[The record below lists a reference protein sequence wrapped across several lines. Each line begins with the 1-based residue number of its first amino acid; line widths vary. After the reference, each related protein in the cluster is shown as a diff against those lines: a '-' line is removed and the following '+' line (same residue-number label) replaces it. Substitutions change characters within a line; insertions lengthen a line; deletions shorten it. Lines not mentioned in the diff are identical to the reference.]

1 MIPSPEPSANVNSP
15 DQVRA
20 MAERLT
26 LENDE
31 LRQMNAILRRSNQ
44 DLERFAFAASHDLQ
58 EPLRG
63 IAAYAELLGKK
74 YGKEHDEEF
83 AMFLGN
89 IVQGATRMRTLL
101 GDLLA
106 YAEIGATSNYSGE
119 VVDLNLVLEKVRQN
133 LQMSIEENGASVVS
147 TELPMLSAAH
157 EFHFVQLFQN
167 LVGNGIKYRSE
178 LKPLIQVSVR
188 DVAGNLEFAV
198 ADNGLGVAPE
208 YHQKIFQ
215 AFQRLHDNKSPG
227 TGIGLA
233 ICQRVVER
241 YGGRIWVDSKLGHG
255 ATFRFTL
262 PIIEVRSRKPALSER
277 SGGWK
282 VRIVLVDDNPADV
295 SLLRFALDNA
305 DLDCELIVIN
315 DGAEALAFVRQQ
327 GRDARNSPPDLAVLD
342 FNLPKSDGL
351 QILKAMRENRAF
363 TGVPVAVL
371 SSGLTPRDLA
381 KLQEF
386 SLLCYITKP
395 STLEEFLKLGWRL
408 KALIERGSDERSSGA
423 LALPQRATTGM
434 TGKCR
439 TKSRH

>member
-1 MIPSPEPSANVNSP
+1 MIHSPEPSANVNSP
-15 DQVRA
+15 HQVRA

-31 LRQMNAILRRSNQ
+31 LRQMNAILSRSNQ

-63 IAAYAELLGKK
+63 IVAYAELLEEK
-74 YGKEHDEEF
+74 YGREHDEEF
-83 AMFLGN
+83 SMFVGN
-89 IVQGATRMRTLL
+89 IVQGAKRMRALL

-106 YAEIGATSNYSGE
+106 YAEIGATSDDSGE
-119 VVDLNLVLEKVRQN
+119 VVDLNLILEKVKQN

-147 TELPMLSAAH
+147 TELPVLSAAH

-167 LVGNGIKYRSE
+167 LIGNAIKYRSE

-188 DVAGNLEFAV
+188 DVAGKLEFAV

-215 AFQRLHDNKSPG
+215 PFQRLHDNKSPG

-241 YGGRIWVDSKLGHG
+241 YGGRIWVDSEIGHG

-262 PIIEVRSRKPALSER
+262 PNIEVRSRKPAPSDR
-277 SGGWK
+277 SGDRK

-295 SLLRFALDNA
+295 RLLRLALDNA
-305 DLDCELIVIN
+305 DLDCELIVID
-315 DGAEALAFVRQQ
+315 DGAEALAFVQQQ
-327 GRDARNSPPDLAVLD
+327 GQDARNSPPDLAVLD

-371 SSGLTPRDLA
+371 SSGLSPRDMA
-381 KLQEF
+381 KIQEF
-386 SLLCYITKP
+386 NLAHYITKP
-395 STLEEFLKLGWRL
+395 STLEEFLKIGSSL
-408 KALIERGSDERSSGA
+408 KALIKRGSDERSSRA
-423 LALPQRATTGM
+423 LA
-434 TGKCR
+434 
-439 TKSRH
+439 

>member
-1 MIPSPEPSANVNSP
+1 MIHSLEPSVKLNSP
-15 DQVRA
+15 DHVRIA
-20 MAERLT
+20 VERLT
-26 LENDE
+26 LENHE
-31 LRQMNAILRRSNQ
+31 LRQMNAILSRSNQ

-58 EPLRG
+58 EPLRA
-63 IAAYAELLGKK
+63 ITVYAELLEKK
-74 YGKEHDEEF
+74 YSRERDEDF
-83 AMFLGN
+83 AMFVGN
-89 IVQGATRMRTLL
+89 IVQGATRMGALL

-106 YAEIGATSNYSGE
+106 YAEIGATSDDSGE
-119 VVDLNLVLEKVRQN
+119 AVDLNLVIEKVRQN

-147 TELPMLSAAH
+147 TELPVLSAAH
-157 EFHFVQLFQN
+157 EFHFLQLFQN
-167 LVGNGIKYRSE
+167 LVGNAIKYRSE

-188 DVAGNLEFAV
+188 DVEGKLEFAV

-241 YGGRIWVDSKLGHG
+241 YGGRIWVDSEIGHG

-262 PIIEVRSRKPALSER
+262 PNIEVRSRKPAPSDR
-277 SGGWK
+277 SGDWK

-295 SLLRFALDNA
+295 RLLRLALDNA
-305 DLDCELIVIN
+305 DLDCELIVID

-327 GRDARNSPPDLAVLD
+327 GQDARNSPPDLAVLD

-371 SSGLTPRDLA
+371 SSGLSPRDMA
-381 KLQEF
+381 KIQEF
-386 SLLCYITKP
+386 TLARYITKP
-395 STLEEFLKLGWRL
+395 STLEEFLKIGSSL

-423 LALPQRATTGM
+423 LA
-434 TGKCR
+434 
-439 TKSRH
+439 

>member
-1 MIPSPEPSANVNSP
+1 MIHSLEPSVKLNSP
-15 DQVRA
+15 DHVRIA
-20 MAERLT
+20 VERLT
-26 LENDE
+26 LENHE
-31 LRQMNAILRRSNQ
+31 LRQMNAILSRSNQ

-58 EPLRG
+58 EPLRA
-63 IAAYAELLGKK
+63 ITVYAELLEKK
-74 YGKEHDEEF
+74 YSREHDEDF
-83 AMFLGN
+83 AMFVGN
-89 IVQGATRMRTLL
+89 IVQGATRMGALL

-106 YAEIGATSNYSGE
+106 YAEIGATSDDSGE
-119 VVDLNLVLEKVRQN
+119 AVDLNLVIEKVRQN

-147 TELPMLSAAH
+147 TELPVLSAAH
-157 EFHFVQLFQN
+157 EFHFLQLFQN
-167 LVGNGIKYRSE
+167 LVGNAIKYRSE

-188 DVAGNLEFAV
+188 DVAGKLEFAV

-241 YGGRIWVDSKLGHG
+241 YGGRIWVDSEIGHG

-262 PIIEVRSRKPALSER
+262 PNIEVRSRKPAPSDR
-277 SGGWK
+277 SGDWK

-295 SLLRFALDNA
+295 RLLRLALDNA
-305 DLDCELIVIN
+305 DLDCELIVID

-327 GRDARNSPPDLAVLD
+327 GQDARNSPPDLAVLD

-371 SSGLTPRDLA
+371 SSGLSPRDMA
-381 KLQEF
+381 KIQEF
-386 SLLCYITKP
+386 TLARYITKP
-395 STLEEFLKLGWRL
+395 STLEEFLKIGSSL

-423 LALPQRATTGM
+423 LA
-434 TGKCR
+434 
-439 TKSRH
+439 

>member
-1 MIPSPEPSANVNSP
+1 
-15 DQVRA
+15 
-20 MAERLT
+20 
-26 LENDE
+26 
-31 LRQMNAILRRSNQ
+31 
-44 DLERFAFAASHDLQ
+44 
-58 EPLRG
+58 
-63 IAAYAELLGKK
+63 
-74 YGKEHDEEF
+74 
-83 AMFLGN
+83 MFVGN
-89 IVQGATRMRTLL
+89 IVQGATRMGALL

-106 YAEIGATSNYSGE
+106 YAEIGATSDDSGE
-119 VVDLNLVLEKVRQN
+119 VVALNLVIEKVRQN

-147 TELPMLSAAH
+147 TELPVLSAAH
-157 EFHFVQLFQN
+157 EFHFLQLFQN
-167 LVGNGIKYRSE
+167 LVGNAIKYRSE

-188 DVAGNLEFAV
+188 DVAGKLEFAV

-241 YGGRIWVDSKLGHG
+241 YGGRIWVDSEIGHG

-262 PIIEVRSRKPALSER
+262 PNIEVRFRKPAPSDR
-277 SGGWK
+277 SGDWK

-295 SLLRFALDNA
+295 RLLRLALDNA
-305 DLDCELIVIN
+305 DLDCELIVID

-327 GRDARNSPPDLAVLD
+327 GQDARNSPPDLAVLD

-371 SSGLTPRDLA
+371 SSGLSPRDMA
-381 KLQEF
+381 KIQEF
-386 SLLCYITKP
+386 TLARYITKP
-395 STLEEFLKLGWRL
+395 STLEEFLKIGSSL

-423 LALPQRATTGM
+423 LA
-434 TGKCR
+434 
-439 TKSRH
+439 

>member
-1 MIPSPEPSANVNSP
+1 MIHSLEPSVKLNSP
-15 DQVRA
+15 DHVRIA
-20 MAERLT
+20 VERLT
-26 LENDE
+26 LENHE
-31 LRQMNAILRRSNQ
+31 LRQMNAILSRSNQ

-58 EPLRG
+58 EPLRA
-63 IAAYAELLGKK
+63 ITVYAELLEKK
-74 YGKEHDEEF
+74 YSREHDEDF
-83 AMFLGN
+83 AMFVGN
-89 IVQGATRMRTLL
+89 IVQGATRMGTLL

-106 YAEIGATSNYSGE
+106 YAEIGATSDDSGE
-119 VVDLNLVLEKVRQN
+119 AVDLNLVIEKVRQN

-147 TELPMLSAAH
+147 TELPVLSAAH
-157 EFHFVQLFQN
+157 EFHFLQLFQN
-167 LVGNGIKYRSE
+167 LVSNAIKYRSE

-188 DVAGNLEFAV
+188 DVAGKLEFAV

-241 YGGRIWVDSKLGHG
+241 YGGRIWVDSEIGHG

-262 PIIEVRSRKPALSER
+262 PNIEVRSRKPAASDR
-277 SGGWK
+277 SGDRK

-295 SLLRFALDNA
+295 GLLRLALDNA
-305 DLDCELIVIN
+305 DLDCELIVID
-315 DGAEALAFVRQQ
+315 DGAEALAFVRTQ
-327 GRDARNSPPDLAVLD
+327 GQDARNSPPDLAVLD

-371 SSGLTPRDLA
+371 SAGLSPRDMA
-381 KLQEF
+381 KIQEF
-386 SLLCYITKP
+386 TLARYITKP
-395 STLEEFLKLGWRL
+395 STL
-408 KALIERGSDERSSGA
+408 
-423 LALPQRATTGM
+423 
-434 TGKCR
+434 
-439 TKSRH
+439 

>member
-1 MIPSPEPSANVNSP
+1 MIHSPEPSVKLSSP
-15 DQVRA
+15 DHVRIA
-20 MAERLT
+20 VERLT
-26 LENDE
+26 LENHE
-31 LRQMNAILRRSNQ
+31 LRQMNAILSRSNQ

-58 EPLRG
+58 EPLRA
-63 IAAYAELLGKK
+63 ITVYAELLEKK
-74 YGKEHDEEF
+74 YSREHDEDF
-83 AMFLGN
+83 AMFVGN
-89 IVQGATRMRTLL
+89 IIQGATRMRALL

-106 YAEIGATSNYSGE
+106 YAEIGATSDDSGE
-119 VVDLNLVLEKVRQN
+119 AVDLNLVIEKVRQN

-147 TELPMLSAAH
+147 TELPVLSAAH
-157 EFHFVQLFQN
+157 EFHFLQLFQN
-167 LVGNGIKYRSE
+167 LVGNAIKYRSE

-188 DVAGNLEFAV
+188 DVAGKLEFAV

-215 AFQRLHDNKSPG
+215 PFQRLHDNKSPG

-241 YGGRIWVDSKLGHG
+241 YGGRIWVDSEIGHG

-262 PIIEVRSRKPALSER
+262 PNIEVRSRKPAPSDR
-277 SGGWK
+277 SGDWK

-295 SLLRFALDNA
+295 RLLRLALDNA
-305 DLDCELIVIN
+305 DLDCELIVID

-327 GRDARNSPPDLAVLD
+327 GQDARNSPPDLAVLD

-371 SSGLTPRDLA
+371 SSGLSPRDMA
-381 KLQEF
+381 KIQEF
-386 SLLCYITKP
+386 TLARYITKP
-395 STLEEFLKLGWRL
+395 STLEEFLKIGSSL

-423 LALPQRATTGM
+423 LA
-434 TGKCR
+434 
-439 TKSRH
+439 

>member
-1 MIPSPEPSANVNSP
+1 MIHSPEPSVKLNSP
-15 DQVRA
+15 DHVRIA
-20 MAERLT
+20 VERLT
-26 LENDE
+26 LENHE
-31 LRQMNAILRRSNQ
+31 LRQMNAILSRSNQ

-58 EPLRG
+58 EPLRA
-63 IAAYAELLGKK
+63 ITVYAELLEKK
-74 YGKEHDEEF
+74 YSREHDEDF
-83 AMFLGN
+83 AMFVGN
-89 IVQGATRMRTLL
+89 IVQGATRMGALL

-106 YAEIGATSNYSGE
+106 YAEIGATSDDSGE
-119 VVDLNLVLEKVRQN
+119 VVDLNLVIEKVRQN

-147 TELPMLSAAH
+147 TELPVLSAAH
-157 EFHFVQLFQN
+157 EFHFLQLFQN
-167 LVGNGIKYRSE
+167 LVGNAIKYRSE

-188 DVAGNLEFAV
+188 DVEGKLEFAV

-241 YGGRIWVDSKLGHG
+241 YGGRIWVDSEIGHG

-262 PIIEVRSRKPALSER
+262 PNIEVRSRKPAPSDR
-277 SGGWK
+277 SGDWK

-295 SLLRFALDNA
+295 RLLRLALDNA
-305 DLDCELIVIN
+305 DLDCELIVID

-327 GRDARNSPPDLAVLD
+327 GQDARNSPPDLAVLD

-371 SSGLTPRDLA
+371 SSGLSPRDMA
-381 KLQEF
+381 KIQEF
-386 SLLCYITKP
+386 TLARYITKP
-395 STLEEFLKLGWRL
+395 STLEEFLKIGSSL

-423 LALPQRATTGM
+423 LA
-434 TGKCR
+434 
-439 TKSRH
+439 

>member
-1 MIPSPEPSANVNSP
+1 MIHSLEPSVKLNSP
-15 DQVRA
+15 DHVRIA
-20 MAERLT
+20 VERLT
-26 LENDE
+26 LENHE
-31 LRQMNAILRRSNQ
+31 LRQMNAILSRSNQ

-58 EPLRG
+58 EPLRA
-63 IAAYAELLGKK
+63 ITVYAELLEKK
-74 YGKEHDEEF
+74 YSREHDEDF
-83 AMFLGN
+83 AMFVGN
-89 IVQGATRMRTLL
+89 IVQGATRMGTLL

-106 YAEIGATSNYSGE
+106 YAEIGATSDDSGE
-119 VVDLNLVLEKVRQN
+119 AVDLNLVIEKVRQN

-147 TELPMLSAAH
+147 TELPVLSAAH
-157 EFHFVQLFQN
+157 EFHFLQLFQN
-167 LVGNGIKYRSE
+167 LVSNAIKYRSE

-188 DVAGNLEFAV
+188 DVAGKLEFAV

-241 YGGRIWVDSKLGHG
+241 YGGRIWVDSEIGHG

-262 PIIEVRSRKPALSER
+262 PNIEVRSRKPAASDR
-277 SGGWK
+277 SGDRK

-295 SLLRFALDNA
+295 GLLRLALDNA
-305 DLDCELIVIN
+305 DLDCELIVID
-315 DGAEALAFVRQQ
+315 DGAEALAFVRTQ
-327 GRDARNSPPDLAVLD
+327 GQDARNSPPDLAVLD

-371 SSGLTPRDLA
+371 SAGLSPRDMA
-381 KLQEF
+381 KIQEF
-386 SLLCYITKP
+386 TLARYITKP
-395 STLEEFLKLGWRL
+395 STLEDFLKIGSSF
-408 KALIERGSDERSSGA
+408 KALIELGSDERSSVA
-423 LALPQRATTGM
+423 LA
-434 TGKCR
+434 
-439 TKSRH
+439 

>member
-1 MIPSPEPSANVNSP
+1 MIHSPEPSVKLNSP
-15 DQVRA
+15 DHVRIA
-20 MAERLT
+20 VDRLT
-26 LENDE
+26 MENHE
-31 LRQMNAILRRSNQ
+31 LRQMNAILSRSNQ

-58 EPLRG
+58 EPLRA
-63 IAAYAELLGKK
+63 ITVYAELLEKK
-74 YGKEHDEEF
+74 YSREHDEDF

-89 IVQGATRMRTLL
+89 IVQGATRMGALL

-106 YAEIGATSNYSGE
+106 YAEIGATSDDSGE
-119 VVDLNLVLEKVRQN
+119 VVDLNLVIEKVRQN
-133 LQMSIEENGASVVS
+133 LQMSIEENGATVVS
-147 TELPMLSAAH
+147 AELPILSSAH
-157 EFHFVQLFQN
+157 EFHFLQLFQN
-167 LVGNGIKYRSE
+167 LVGNAIKYRSE

-188 DVAGNLEFAV
+188 DVAGKLEFAV

-215 AFQRLHDNKSPG
+215 AFQRLHDNKSAG

-241 YGGRIWVDSKLGHG
+241 YGGRIWVDSEIGHG

-262 PIIEVRSRKPALSER
+262 PNIEVRSRKQAPSDR
-277 SGGWK
+277 SGDWK

-295 SLLRFALDNA
+295 RLLRLALDNA
-305 DLDCELIVIN
+305 DLDCELIVID

-327 GRDARNSPPDLAVLD
+327 GQDARNSPPDLAVLD
-342 FNLPKSDGL
+342 FNLPKIDGL

-371 SSGLTPRDLA
+371 SSGLSPRDMA
-381 KLQEF
+381 KIQEF
-386 SLLCYITKP
+386 TLARYITKP
-395 STLEEFLKLGWRL
+395 STLEEFLKIGSSL

-423 LALPQRATTGM
+423 LA
-434 TGKCR
+434 
-439 TKSRH
+439 

>member
-1 MIPSPEPSANVNSP
+1 MIHSLEPSVKLNSP
-15 DQVRA
+15 DHVRIA
-20 MAERLT
+20 VERLT
-26 LENDE
+26 LENHE
-31 LRQMNAILRRSNQ
+31 LRQMNAILSRSNQ

-58 EPLRG
+58 EPLRA
-63 IAAYAELLGKK
+63 ITVYAELLEKK
-74 YGKEHDEEF
+74 YGGEHDEDF
-83 AMFLGN
+83 AMFVGN
-89 IVQGATRMRTLL
+89 IVQGATHMGALL

-106 YAEIGATSNYSGE
+106 YAEIGATSDDSGE
-119 VVDLNLVLEKVRQN
+119 AVDLNLVIEKVRQN

-147 TELPMLSAAH
+147 TELPVLSAAH
-157 EFHFVQLFQN
+157 EFHFLQLFQN
-167 LVGNGIKYRSE
+167 LVGNAIKYRSE

-241 YGGRIWVDSKLGHG
+241 YGGRIWVDLEIGHG

-262 PIIEVRSRKPALSER
+262 PNIEVRSRKPAPSDR
-277 SGGWK
+277 SGDWK

-295 SLLRFALDNA
+295 RLLRLALDNA
-305 DLDCELIVIN
+305 DLDCELIVID

-327 GRDARNSPPDLAVLD
+327 GQDARNSPPDLAVLD

-371 SSGLTPRDLA
+371 SSGLSPRDMA
-381 KLQEF
+381 KIQEF
-386 SLLCYITKP
+386 TLARYITKP
-395 STLEEFLKLGWRL
+395 STLEEFLKIGSSL

-423 LALPQRATTGM
+423 LA
-434 TGKCR
+434 
-439 TKSRH
+439 

>member
-1 MIPSPEPSANVNSP
+1 MIHSPEPSVKLNSP
-15 DQVRA
+15 DHVRIA
-20 MAERLT
+20 VERLT
-26 LENDE
+26 LENHE
-31 LRQMNAILRRSNQ
+31 LRQMNAILSRSNQ

-58 EPLRG
+58 EPLRA
-63 IAAYAELLGKK
+63 ITVYAELLEKK
-74 YGKEHDEEF
+74 YSREHDEDF
-83 AMFLGN
+83 AMFVGN
-89 IVQGATRMRTLL
+89 IIQGATRMRALL

-106 YAEIGATSNYSGE
+106 YAEIGATSDDSGE
-119 VVDLNLVLEKVRQN
+119 AVDLNLVIEKVRQN

-147 TELPMLSAAH
+147 TELPVLSAAH
-157 EFHFVQLFQN
+157 EFHFLQLFQN
-167 LVGNGIKYRSE
+167 LVGNAIKYRSE

-188 DVAGNLEFAV
+188 DVAGKLEFAV

-215 AFQRLHDNKSPG
+215 VFQRLHDNKSPG

-241 YGGRIWVDSKLGHG
+241 YGGRIWVDSEIGHG

-262 PIIEVRSRKPALSER
+262 PNIEIRSRKPAPADR
-277 SGGWK
+277 SGDWK

-295 SLLRFALDNA
+295 RLLRLALDNA
-305 DLDCELIVIN
+305 DLDCELIVID

-327 GRDARNSPPDLAVLD
+327 GQDARNSPPDLAVLD

-371 SSGLTPRDLA
+371 SSGLSPRDMA
-381 KLQEF
+381 KIQEF
-386 SLLCYITKP
+386 TLARYITKP
-395 STLEEFLKLGWRL
+395 STFEEFLKIGSSL

-423 LALPQRATTGM
+423 LA
-434 TGKCR
+434 
-439 TKSRH
+439 

>member
-1 MIPSPEPSANVNSP
+1 MIHSPEPSVKLNSP
-15 DQVRA
+15 DHVRIA
-20 MAERLT
+20 VERLT
-26 LENDE
+26 LENHE
-31 LRQMNAILRRSNQ
+31 LRQMNAILSRSNQ

-58 EPLRG
+58 EPLRA
-63 IAAYAELLGKK
+63 ITVYAELLEKK
-74 YGKEHDEEF
+74 YSREHDEDF
-83 AMFLGN
+83 AMFVGN
-89 IVQGATRMRTLL
+89 IVQGATRMGALL

-106 YAEIGATSNYSGE
+106 YAEIGATSDDSGE
-119 VVDLNLVLEKVRQN
+119 VVDLNLVIEKVRQN

-147 TELPMLSAAH
+147 TELPVLSAAH
-157 EFHFVQLFQN
+157 EFHFLQLFQN
-167 LVGNGIKYRSE
+167 LVGNAIKYRSE

-188 DVAGNLEFAV
+188 DVAGKLEFAV

-241 YGGRIWVDSKLGHG
+241 YGGRIWVDSEIGHG

-262 PIIEVRSRKPALSER
+262 PNIEVRSRKPAPSDR
-277 SGGWK
+277 SGDWK

-295 SLLRFALDNA
+295 RLLRLALDNA
-305 DLDCELIVIN
+305 DLDCELIVID

-327 GRDARNSPPDLAVLD
+327 GQDARNSPPDLAVLD

-371 SSGLTPRDLA
+371 SSGLSPRDMA
-381 KLQEF
+381 KIQEF
-386 SLLCYITKP
+386 TLARYITKP
-395 STLEEFLKLGWRL
+395 STLEEFLKIGSSL

-423 LALPQRATTGM
+423 LA
-434 TGKCR
+434 
-439 TKSRH
+439 

>member
-1 MIPSPEPSANVNSP
+1 MIHSPEPSVKLNSP
-15 DQVRA
+15 DHVRIA
-20 MAERLT
+20 VERLT
-26 LENDE
+26 LENHE
-31 LRQMNAILRRSNQ
+31 LRQMNAILSRSNQ

-58 EPLRG
+58 EPLRA
-63 IAAYAELLGKK
+63 ITVYAELLEKK
-74 YGKEHDEEF
+74 YSREHDEDF
-83 AMFLGN
+83 AMFVGN
-89 IVQGATRMRTLL
+89 IVQGATRMGALL

-106 YAEIGATSNYSGE
+106 YAEIGATSDNPGE
-119 VVDLNLVLEKVRQN
+119 VVDLNLVIEKVRQN

-147 TELPMLSAAH
+147 TELPVLSAAH
-157 EFHFVQLFQN
+157 EFHFLQLFQN
-167 LVGNGIKYRSE
+167 LVGNAIKYRSE

-188 DVAGNLEFAV
+188 DVAGKLEFAV

-241 YGGRIWVDSKLGHG
+241 YGGRIWVDSEIGHG

-262 PIIEVRSRKPALSER
+262 PNIEVRSRKPAPSDR
-277 SGGWK
+277 SGDWK

-295 SLLRFALDNA
+295 RLLRLALDNA
-305 DLDCELIVIN
+305 DLDCELIVID

-327 GRDARNSPPDLAVLD
+327 GQDARNSPPDLAVLD

-371 SSGLTPRDLA
+371 SSGLSPRDMA
-381 KLQEF
+381 KIQEF
-386 SLLCYITKP
+386 TLARYITKP
-395 STLEEFLKLGWRL
+395 STLEEFLKIGSSL

-423 LALPQRATTGM
+423 LA
-434 TGKCR
+434 
-439 TKSRH
+439 